1 MSNPKTTLFRTVTY
15 FLLTLAVC
23 HSETVT
29 LVDGQILEGKITRK
43 TDSSIVILFD
53 YGMSDIPMKRV
64 KSIQD
69 STGVQTFGSNQSD
82 ENRFAPNWREIVER
96 SIKQSWVSGYSQI
109 PATVIDK
116 GVLRYVPYVSFRI
129 NSDYE
134 LNIYGDPDNPM
145 GVEIGVYRGLTSS
158 EEAKA
163 NCLQFIASILKNT
176 SSKAALDTLDRNK
189 ANSVVDGTLT
199 LEITLPSS
207 EDSYGGWWIS
217 AYNEAGLD
225 TVRAKEEELKAISV
239 ASVAQAEPS
248 NDPVAWSNSEIQQAR
263 PTPQTVVT
271 SQTSEYSSNYSSSS
285 SSGRVYVRG
294 YYRKDGTYV
303 QAHTRKRPS
312 R

>member
-1 MSNPKTTLFRTVTY
+1 MKLFLKAANF

-29 LVDGQILEGKITRK
+29 LTDGRILEGKITRK
-43 TDSSIVILFD
+43 TDTAIVILFD
-53 YGMSDIPMKRV
+53 YGMSNIPLTKV

-69 STGVQTFGSNQSD
+69 GEVVQTFGSNQPE
-82 ENRFAPNWREIVER
+82 ENRFAPHWREIVEK
-96 SIKQSWVSGYSQI
+96 IIQQSWVSGYSQI

-116 GVLRYVPYVSFRI
+116 GVFRHVPYISCRI

-145 GVEIGVYRGLTSS
+145 GIEIGVYRGLTSS
-158 EEAKA
+158 EEAQK
-163 NCLQFIASILKNT
+163 NCLQFIASILKNP
-176 SSKAALDTLDRNK
+176 SSKAAIGNLDRNK

-217 AYNEAGLD
+217 AYNETGLG

-239 ASVAQAEPS
+239 ASVAQTEAS

-263 PTPQTVVT
+263 PTPQTVVAP
-271 SQTSEYSSNYSSSS
+271 QTSGYSSNY

-303 QAHTRKRPS
+303 QSHTRKRAS